1 MYSITHT
8 GLGFG
13 RVLRGAP
20 FLIQTVAYEV
30 IIVNNNRNTMPFKKG
45 QSGNPNGRPK
55 GSSNNDTSLV
65 KEVYSEVVATNLE
78 NVNDWIEAVGN
89 TNPFQAIKLILKM
102 SDYVLPKLSRVRH
115 IQEVKEMNIEIQ
127 IFKHNQ

>member
-1 MYSITHT
+1 
-8 GLGFG
+8 
-13 RVLRGAP
+13 
-20 FLIQTVAYEV
+20 
-30 IIVNNNRNTMPFKKG
+30 MPFKKG

-65 KEVYSEVVATNLE
+65 KEMYSQLINSNLE
-78 NVNDWIEAVGN
+78 NVNDWIEEVGN

-115 IQEVKEMNIEIQ
+115 IYEAKEMSVEI
-127 IFKHNQ
+127 KVVKSNR

>member
-1 MYSITHT
+1 MPFHFGGAFLLQTLWYS
-8 GLGFG
+8 
-13 RVLRGAP
+13 
-20 FLIQTVAYEV
+20 V
-30 IIVNNNRNTMPFKKG
+30 IIVDNNRNTMPFKKG

-78 NVNDWIEAVGN
+78 NVNDWIEEVGR
-89 TNPFQAIKLILKM
+89 TNPLQAIKLILKM